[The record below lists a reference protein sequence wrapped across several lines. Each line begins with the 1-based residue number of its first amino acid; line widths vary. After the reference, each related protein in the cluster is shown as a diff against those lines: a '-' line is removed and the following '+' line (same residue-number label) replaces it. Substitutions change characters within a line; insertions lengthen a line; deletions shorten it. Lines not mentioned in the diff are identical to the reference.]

1 MKSDRLLAMLL
12 LLQARGRLAASAVA
26 KELEVSER
34 TVYRDVDSLS
44 AAGVPVFSERGARGG
59 IVLAAGYRAAL
70 TNLGDQE
77 VRALFISA
85 SNPIADLGLGG
96 SLARSLEILAG
107 ALPETKRRS
116 AERARD
122 RIYIDAKRWMQ
133 ADQPREHL
141 AALQRAIWQDLRI
154 ELHYRDR
161 TEKVTRRMAEPL
173 GLVAKAGIWYLAAR
187 YGAEM
192 RVFRAERIIEVRVT
206 DERFAWPPE
215 FNLEQ
220 FWHDWSAALADRTP
234 RYAVTLR
241 LHDET
246 AGIRDALGWFE
257 ARFDAGGSVAHV
269 SYPGPEVALGDVL
282 AHGGRVEVLEPA
294 ELRDRVMACARDV
307 TERYASRM

>member
-12 LLQARGRLAASAVA
+12 LLQARGRLAARAVA
-26 KELEVSER
+26 RELEVSER

-44 AAGVPVFSERGARGG
+44 AAGVPVFSERGSRGG

-116 AERARD
+116 AERARG
-122 RIYIDAKRWMQ
+122 RIYIDAKRWVQ
-133 ADQPREHL
+133 AEQPREHL
-141 AALQRAIWQDLRI
+141 ASLQRAIWQDLRV

-161 TEKVTRRMAEPL
+161 AGKVTRRMIEPL
-173 GLVAKAGIWYLAAR
+173 GLVAKAGIWYLVAQS
-187 YGAEM
+187 GAEM
-192 RVFRAERIIEVRVT
+192 RVFRAERIIDVRVT
-206 DERFAWPPE
+206 DERFAWPAD

-220 FWHDWSAALADRTP
+220 FWRDWSAALADRTP
-234 RYAVTLR
+234 KYPVKLL
-241 LHDET
+241 LHVNSARVRE
-246 AGIRDALGWFE
+246 ALEWFE
-257 ARFDAGGSVAHV
+257 ARFDADGSVAHV
-269 SYPGPEVALGDVL
+269 SYPGPEIALGDVL

-294 ELRDRVMACARDV
+294 ELRAKVMACAREV
-307 TERYASRM
+307 TERYASP

>member
-1 MKSDRLLAMLL
+1 MLL

-44 AAGVPVFSERGARGG
+44 AAGVPVFSERGSRGG

-116 AERARD
+116 AERARG
-122 RIYIDAKRWMQ
+122 RIFIDAKRWVQ
-133 ADQPREHL
+133 AEQPREHL
-141 AALQRAIWQDLRI
+141 ASLQRAIWQDLRV

-161 TEKVTRRMAEPL
+161 AGKVTRRIIEPL
-173 GLVAKAGIWYLAAR
+173 GLVAKAGIWYLVSQS
-187 YGAEM
+187 GAEM
-192 RVFRAERIIEVRVT
+192 RVFRAERIIDARVT
-206 DERFAWPPE
+206 DERFAWPAD

-220 FWHDWSAALADRTP
+220 FWRDWSAALADRSP
-234 RYAVTLR
+234 RYHVKLL
-241 LHDET
+241 LHHDG
-246 AGIRDALGWFE
+246 AGVREALEWFE
-257 ARFDAGGSVAHV
+257 ARFDDGGNVAHV
-269 SYPGPEVALGDVL
+269 SYPGPETALGDVL

-294 ELRDRVMACARDV
+294 ELRTRVMACAREV
-307 TERYASRM
+307 TARYAT